1 LEEKEMASL
10 LELLRYKKEIEVLH
24 PITKKPI
31 KKIWIRVLGDFDLSR
46 AYKAA
51 RIASSKKRDAL
62 RDPMSEDYQDE
73 VLGID
78 TFSYEEKLDLIKT
91 SKLSN
96 FTSEAQAHVVRPD
109 AIKLE
114 EISPD
119 PDAASLEDLEKLD
132 IEEISSEVEYREK
145 IQAYIDSKLEELEGE
160 LKQKT
165 IEEIDEQA
173 KYEISN
179 IVPFTVFLTEVSNY
193 KILYG
198 TFRDK
203 SCSEPEFSSITDI
216 KNLPKEI
223 RDFIIEEL
231 NELELGTEEIK
242 N

>member
-1 LEEKEMASL
+1 LEEKVMASL
-10 LELLRYKKEIEVLH
+10 LDLLRYKKEIEILH
-24 PITKKPI
+24 PITKKPV
-31 KKIWIRVLGDFDLSR
+31 KKVWIRVLGDYDLTR

-51 RIASSKKRDAL
+51 RIASAKKRDAL
-62 RDPMSEDYQDE
+62 RDPTSEDYQDE
-73 VLGID
+73 VLGVD

-96 FTSEAQAHVVRPD
+96 FTSEAQAHVIRPE

-119 PDAASLEDLEKLD
+119 PDAASLEELEKLD
-132 IEEISSEVEYREK
+132 TEELTSETEYREK
-145 IQAYIDSKLEELEGE
+145 IQAYIDAKVEELDGE

-165 IEEIDEQA
+165 LEEIEELA

-179 IVPFTVFLTEVSNY
+179 IVPFTVFLNEVSNY

-203 SCSEPEFSSITDI
+203 SCGESEFSSITDV

-231 NELELGTEEIK
+231 NELELGTDEIK